1 MLLGVKMCRNPM
13 WEAIEVSY
21 GCTLASVRVRK
32 SMVKVVIG
40 HMCVVIFVQIQC
52 ISGSNI
58 APQKLKTLCTSWH
71 QHTFPNHETSW
82 RPRGAQLSTYTTT
95 GDNPVGTG
103 KSLAPVG

>member
-1 MLLGVKMCRNPM
+1 MLLGVKMCGNPM

-71 QHTFPNHETSW
+71 QHIFPN
-82 RPRGAQLSTYTTT
+82 QLLCQVSDRATQSFSLCE
-95 GDNPVGTG
+95 GTL
-103 KSLAPVG
+103 KHV